1 MNVIFENL
9 FSWILFVLTIVTGI
23 AYFYDYKFTRPKR
36 LASVDKARKETAG
49 NLNSKLEK
57 EMLEPKDIIGQT
69 GSLFFVIL
77 FVFVFR
83 SFIIEPFRIPSG
95 SMLPTLQDGDFIA
108 VSKWSYGIRNPLTNS
123 ILINTSTPQRGDV
136 IVFKYPEDKN
146 VDFIKRVVG
155 LPGDIVI
162 YQNKNIYILKVGSD
176 KDAIPEQVSTKL
188 IETLEE
194 EISGIGLADK
204 YEVYEEQ
211 LGDISH
217 RMRVNT
223 NAPMMSQY
231 FYKQENTPVGMWR
244 VPDNCYF
251 VMGDNRD
258 NSKDSRFWGFVP
270 MENIKGKTLGI
281 WLSFD
286 FKHDSS
292 SSMPEWLPSAVRF
305 DRIGGLK

>member
-1 MNVIFENL
+1 MNVVFENL
-9 FSWILFVLTIVTGI
+9 FSWILFILTILTGI
-23 AYFYDYKFTRPKR
+23 AYFYDYKYTRPKR
-36 LASVDKARKETAG
+36 LANVAKAKEETAG
-49 NLNSKLEK
+49 KLTSKVEK
-57 EMLEPKDIIGQT
+57 QMLEPKDIIGQT

-123 ILINTSTPQRGDV
+123 VLINTSTPERGDV

-155 LPGDIVI
+155 MPGDIVI
-162 YQNKNIYILKVGSD
+162 YQNKNIYILKAGSPD
-176 KDAIPEQVSTKL
+176 DAIPEQVSTKL
-188 IETLEE
+188 VETIDE
-194 EISGIGLADK
+194 EISGLGLADK
-204 YEVYEEQ
+204 YEVYEEK
-211 LGDISH
+211 LGNTSH

-223 NAPMMSQY
+223 SAPMMSQY
-231 FYKQENTPVGMWR
+231 FYKQHNTPVGMWR
-244 VPDNCYF
+244 VPENCYF

-270 MENIKGKTLGI
+270 MENIKGKTIGI

-292 SSMPEWLPSAVRF
+292 SSMPEWIPSAVRF